1 MALKLI
7 GAGFGRTGT
16 MSLKAALEQL
26 GLNPCYH
33 MVECFPK
40 GPQHWDLWTQ
50 AANGSPD
57 WDAIFDGFE
66 ATVDFPACTSY
77 RALAEYYPDAKV
89 VLSVRD
95 PEAWYRSTQE
105 TIFSKPWIDW
115 LANSEAAPYMSG
127 TINDYFDNRM
137 HDRDHLIARFNEH
150 IDEVKATIAP
160 GRLLVFEAKQG
171 WEPLCNF
178 LELPVPDG
186 DFPHINDNEA
196 TKAIIQNIMEN
207 GFDKVFGF

>member
-1 MALKLI
+1 M
-7 GAGFGRTGT
+7 
-16 MSLKAALEQL
+16 
-26 GLNPCYH
+26 
-33 MVECFPK
+33 
-40 GPQHWDLWTQ
+40 
-50 AANGSPD
+50 
-57 WDAIFDGFE
+57 
-66 ATVDFPACTSY
+66 DFPACTSY
-77 RALAEYYPDAKV
+77 RALAEYYPDAKG
-89 VLSVRD
+89 VLSVRG

-105 TIFSKPWIDW
+105 TIFSEPWIDW

-137 HDRDHLIARFNEH
+137 HDRDHLIARFNQH

-171 WEPLCNF
+171 WEPLCDF

-207 GFDKVFGF
+207 GFEKVFGF